1 MEKVDGGFQLD
12 EAVELVDGEVELPE
26 DGWVECLVD
35 LLGNE

>member
-1 MEKVDGGFQLD
+1 MDGGFQLD
-12 EAVELVDGEVELPE
+12 EAVELVDDEVELLE